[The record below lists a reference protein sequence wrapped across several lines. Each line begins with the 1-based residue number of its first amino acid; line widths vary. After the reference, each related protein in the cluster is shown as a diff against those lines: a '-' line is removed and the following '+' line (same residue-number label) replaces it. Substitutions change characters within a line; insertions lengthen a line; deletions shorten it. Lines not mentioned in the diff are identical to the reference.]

1 MSTHYLV
8 CHVMTHQ
15 QIFGPIAAVMK
26 FDTEAEALEVANACA
41 GGLAGYVYTSSMGR
55 MFRMA
60 EGLEVGMVG
69 VNESAI
75 SKEVRKTCKLTI
87 FVI

>member
-1 MSTHYLV
+1 
-8 CHVMTHQ
+8 
-15 QIFGPIAAVMK
+15 MK
-26 FDTEAEALEVANACA
+26 FETEEEALAVANTSA
-41 GGLAGYVYTSSMGR
+41 GGLAGYVYTSNMGR

-75 SKEVRKTCKLTI
+75 SKEVR
-87 FVI
+87 